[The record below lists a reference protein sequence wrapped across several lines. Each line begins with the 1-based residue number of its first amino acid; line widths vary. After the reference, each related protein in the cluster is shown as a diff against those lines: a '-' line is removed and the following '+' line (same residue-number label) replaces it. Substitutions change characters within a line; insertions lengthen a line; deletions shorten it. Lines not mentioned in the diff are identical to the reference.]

1 LARALALV
9 DRVRAALR
17 GTSKVE
23 EKRMF
28 GGVAFMVRGKM
39 CISARRERLMCR
51 FDPALHDDVLK
62 RKSCCTVVMRG
73 RRLRGYV
80 HIDASAVKTKR
91 DLDSWVALA
100 LKYNRQITES

>member
-1 LARALALV
+1 MV
-9 DRVRAALR
+9 DRVRAALS
-17 GTSKVE
+17 GTPKVE

-51 FDPALHDDVLK
+51 IDPAIHDEVLK
-62 RKSCCTVVMRG
+62 RKSCRTVVMRG
-73 RRLRGYV
+73 RPLRGYV

-91 DLDSWVALA
+91 DLDYWVALA
-100 LKYNRQITES
+100 IEYNKQIA